1 MAFFQAR
8 GDPTIHHVEWFELF
22 GRLGVTAVG
31 YPIEYVKVL
40 IQVNKVITF
49 GCIFLCLR
57 IYLIV
62 YHVSLTHVK

>member
-8 GDPTIHHVEWFELF
+8 GDPTIHHVEWFEVF

-40 IQVNKVITF
+40 IQVIKVLTYCSIQ
-49 GCIFLCLR
+49 LLR
-57 IYLIV
+57 I
-62 YHVSLTHVK
+62 